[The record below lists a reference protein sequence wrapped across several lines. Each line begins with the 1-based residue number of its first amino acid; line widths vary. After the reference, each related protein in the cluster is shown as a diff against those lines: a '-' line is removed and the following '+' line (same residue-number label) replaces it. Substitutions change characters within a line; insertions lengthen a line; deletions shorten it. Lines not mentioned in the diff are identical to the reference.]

1 MNTNELQS
9 YFAQQIKEDRNQT
22 QGLSSLIDTLQTQS
36 DYAKCYKPYRT
47 LHNYWYYGLH
57 NWPPN
62 GYRSVCLCI
71 LLGFIQS
78 TLLTRPV
85 HKVST
90 ISPIVGIFCYY
101 IRVGEIPQPFHS
113 NFFSL
118 CVRLNSKWTEQ
129 SLTEQTGHHL
139 IPELSS
145 TILQTAHLFFY
156 MVTRSQHLT
165 TILKRLNY
173 QVADGLQTLL
183 SHA

>member
-22 QGLSSLIDTLQTQS
+22 QGLSSLINTLQTQS

-71 LLGFIQS
+71 LPRFIQS

-90 ISPIVGIFCYY
+90 KSPTEGIFCYY
-101 IRVGEIPQPFHS
+101 IRVGEKEFAVRITDLPHPNHS

-118 CVRLNSKWTEQ
+118 CVKSKDKWTSQ
-129 SLTEQTGHHL
+129 SQTELTGHHL
-139 IPELSS
+139 IPELSL

-156 MVTRSQHLT
+156 MVTASQ
-165 TILKRLNY
+165 
-173 QVADGLQTLL
+173 Q
-183 SHA
+183 

>member
-1 MNTNELQS
+1 MNNNDYAPDVNYGNRFPDDWYLMDDK
-9 YFAQQIKEDRNQT
+9 KEV
-22 QGLSSLIDTLQTQS
+22 LINTYQTQS
-36 DYAKCYKPYRT
+36 DYAKCYKPHRT
-47 LHNYWYYGLH
+47 LHNYWYYGLC

-62 GYRSVCLCI
+62 GNHSVCVCI
-71 LLGFIQS
+71 LPRFIQS

-118 CVRLNSKWTEQ
+118 CVKSKDKWTSQ
-129 SLTEQTGHHL
+129 SQTELTGHHL
-139 IPELSS
+139 IPELSL

-156 MVTRSQHLT
+156 MVTASQ
-165 TILKRLNY
+165 
-173 QVADGLQTLL
+173 Q
-183 SHA
+183 